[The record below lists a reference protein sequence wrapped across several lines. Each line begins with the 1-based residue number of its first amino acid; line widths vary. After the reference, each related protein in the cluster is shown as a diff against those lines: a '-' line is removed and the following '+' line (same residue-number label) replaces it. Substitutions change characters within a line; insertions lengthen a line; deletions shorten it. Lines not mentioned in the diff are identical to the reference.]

1 MKKINATAL
10 VMSLVSASSMAGPTM
25 SVNMSREHRA
35 IQTIETVFDPTGVD
49 APTVRHYTNNDRA
62 NHVGFTVGYDFPSDS
77 ALSFSTGLTYTM
89 SPTSPLTFEMN
100 AVYQVTDRIG
110 IKAGLNYSKYLNSG
124 NYREIAAGFQAGVV
138 INTTASTYL
147 DLGFQRTT
155 QSGFFVTPPTTA
167 GQGTEQH
174 FDDKNDSVQARIGFR
189 F

>member
-10 VMSLVSASSMAGPTM
+10 VMSLVSASAMAGPTM
-25 SVNMSREHRA
+25 SVNMSRDNRA
-35 IQTIETVFDPTGVD
+35 IQTIETVFDPTSIV
-49 APTVRHYTNNDRA
+49 APTVRHYTNNDSA
-62 NHVGFTVGYDFPSDS
+62 NHVGFTVGYEFPSES
-77 ALSFSTGLTYTM
+77 AFSVSTGLTYTM

-100 AVYQVTDRIG
+100 GIYQVTDRIG

-138 INTTASTYL
+138 INTTKATYL
-147 DLGFQRTT
+147 DIGFQRTT
-155 QSGFFVTPPTTA
+155 QSGFLVTPPTNA

-174 FDDKNDSVQARIGFR
+174 FDDKNDSVQARIGLR